1 MNNLAAK
8 AKQLVG
14 DVLIVDDEKG
24 ICEVLKQ
31 YCENLGCFRHI
42 ILANDGAIASNKLR
56 NQKFA
61 LILIDLKMPKK
72 SGLDLMREFDDKS
85 INKKSNVMVVSG
97 TLDKTMLE
105 KSIALGIKNFLPK
118 PFDEAVFQEK
128 VLKLI
133 AASAAASPN
142 QK

>member
-1 MNNLAAK
+1 MNTVTPPKTKNLI
-8 AKQLVG
+8 G
-14 DVLIVDDEKG
+14 DVLIVDDDKD
-24 ICEVLKQ
+24 ICEIMKQ
-31 YCENLGCFRHI
+31 YCTNLGCFRNI

-61 LILIDLKMPKK
+61 LILVDLKMPKK

-85 INKKSNVMVVSG
+85 LNKKSSVMVVSG

-118 PFDEAVFQEK
+118 PFDEAIFQEK
-128 VLKLI
+128 VLKMLGP
-133 AASAAASPN
+133 AAAA
-142 QK
+142 K

>member
-1 MNNLAAK
+1 LNIVSKTKPLI
-8 AKQLVG
+8 G
-14 DVLIVDDEKG
+14 DVLIVDDEKD
-24 ICEVLKQ
+24 ICEIMKQ

-42 ILANDGAIASNKLR
+42 IFAHDGAMASNKMR

-85 INKKSNVMVVSG
+85 INKKSSVMVVSG

-118 PFDEAVFQEK
+118 PFDEAAFQEK

-133 AASAAASPN
+133 ASAGLTPVAP
-142 QK
+142 K

>member
-1 MNNLAAK
+1 MNINLSK
-8 AKQLVG
+8 PKPPIG
-14 DVLIVDDEKG
+14 DVLIVDDDKDV
-24 ICEVLKQ
+24 CEILKQ
-31 YCENLGCFRHI
+31 YCFNMGCFRNI
-42 ILANDGAIASNKLR
+42 IFAHDGALASIKLR
-56 NQKFA
+56 NQKFS

-85 INKKSNVMVVSG
+85 LNKKANVMVVSG

-118 PFDEAVFQEK
+118 PFDEANFQER
-128 VLKLI
+128 VLKLLS
-133 AASAAASPN
+133 ASAP